1 MLRFKITIIAVCLVS
16 MSIPSLA
23 QQQRP
28 NIIFLLADDLGIGD
42 VGCYGQQKIRTPNID
57 ALALS
62 GMKFTQ
68 FYSGST
74 VCGPC
79 RSSFMTGLHTGHT
92 PVRGNRGVQP
102 EGQYPLPANT
112 NTIARMLQANGYITA
127 DFGKWGLG
135 GIGTDGI
142 PLKQGFDIFYGYN
155 CQTLAHNYYPD
166 HLWSN
171 NDRIELPNKTKD
183 SVYSA
188 DLIQQN
194 AMKFIHQE
202 HRQPFFLYL
211 SYTLPHAGLN
221 LPRDS
226 VYWNYVK
233 QFNDAPLKETA
244 GVKQYES
251 GPFEPYPHAAYA
263 AMVARLDKYVGEIK
277 ASLKK
282 QGLEENTLFIFTS
295 DNGPHKEGGN
305 DPEFFNSN
313 GIYRGRKRDL
323 YDGGI
328 HMPFIASWKGRIP
341 SNSTSNQ
348 LAAIW
353 DMFPTFLSA
362 AGVRS
367 SATIDG
373 ISLLPTLLNK
383 NGQQVQHEYL
393 YWEFHEEGGKQAV
406 RWGKWKAIQLKVS
419 EKTDGPIEL
428 YDLEADPSEKN
439 NIAAQQ
445 PAIVKQMVAYILAA
459 HVSNKDW
466 PLLKSEK

>member
-1 MLRFKITIIAVCLVS
+1 MKKSVLIFIGLLFCINLIA
-16 MSIPSLA
+16 
-23 QQQRP
+23 QNKKP

-42 VGCYGQQKIRTPNID
+42 IGCYGQQKIKTPNID
-57 ALALS
+57 ALAKY
-62 GMKFTQ
+62 GMRFTQ

-92 PVRGNRGVQP
+92 PVRGNRGVTP

-112 NTIARMLQANGYITA
+112 QTIARLLQNSGYETA

-171 NDRIELPNKTKD
+171 NTRIDLPNKEKD
-183 SVYSA
+183 SIYSA
-188 DLIQQN
+188 DLIQQK
-194 AMKFIHQE
+194 AMDFINGKHAK
-202 HRQPFFLYL
+202 PYFLYL

-233 QFNDAPLKETA
+233 QFNQAPLKENPNE
-244 GVKQYES
+244 KQYHV

-263 AMVARLDKYVGEIK
+263 AMVARLDKYVGEIMK
-277 ASLKK
+277 ALKNN
-282 QGLEENTLFIFTS
+282 GTAENTLFIFTS

-313 GIYRGRKRDL
+313 SIFRGKKRDL

-328 HMPFIASWKGRIP
+328 HMPLIAVWKGKIKP
-341 SNSTSNQ
+341 ATVSNHVS
-348 LAAIW
+348 AIW
-353 DMFPTFLSA
+353 DMFPTFLEM
-362 AGVRS
+362 AGQKNLNS
-367 SATIDG
+367 IDG
-373 ISLLPTLLNK
+373 ISMLPTLLGK
-383 NGQQVQHEYL
+383 PSIQKQHDYL
-393 YWEFHEEGGKQAV
+393 YWEFHEENGKQAV
-406 RWGKWKAIQLKVS
+406 RWGKWKAVQLNISTTNPK
-419 EKTDGPIEL
+419 PIEL
-428 YDLEADPSEKN
+428 YDLENDPSEAN
-439 NIAAQQ
+439 NIAATYSQ
-445 PAIVKQMVAYILAA
+445 IVKQMASFITLA
-459 HVSNKDW
+459 HLQNKDW
-466 PLLKSEK
+466 PLLPSEK

>member
-1 MLRFKITIIAVCLVS
+1 MLIHKRITCFLYTVATLCIAH
-16 MSIPSLA
+16 A
-23 QQQRP
+23 QQKP

-42 VGCYGQQKIRTPNID
+42 IGCYGQQKIRTPNID
-57 ALALS
+57 ALAKD
-62 GMKFTQ
+62 GMKFTN

-92 PVRGNRGVQP
+92 PVRGNKGIKP
-102 EGQYPLPANT
+102 EGQYPLTANT
-112 NTIARMLQANGYITA
+112 NTIARMLQANGYTTA

-171 NDRIELPNKTKD
+171 NDRIELPNKTRD

-194 AMKFIHQE
+194 AMQFINQKHNK
-202 HRQPFFLYL
+202 PFFLYL

-233 QFNDAPLKETA
+233 QFNEAPLKQ
-244 GVKQYES
+244 VPDKKQYES

-277 ASLKK
+277 AALKK
-282 QGLEENTLFIFTS
+282 KGIEQNTLFIFTS

-313 GIYRGRKRDL
+313 GIYRGKKRDL
-323 YDGGI
+323 YEGGI
-328 HMPFIASWKGRIP
+328 HMPFIASWKGKINP
-341 SNSTSNQ
+341 NTSSSHI
-348 LAAIW
+348 AAIW
-353 DMFPTFLSA
+353 DMFPTFLDM
-362 AGVRS
+362 AGVKND
-367 SATIDG
+367 ATIDG
-373 ISLLPTLLNK
+373 ISMLPTLLNK
-383 NGQQVQHEYL
+383 GKQSAHEFL

-406 RWGKWKAIQLKVS
+406 RWGKWKAVQLNVS
-419 EKTDGPIEL
+419 NEKDGAIEL
-428 YDLEADPSEKN
+428 YDLEKDPSEKN
-439 NIAAQQ
+439 NIASIN
-445 PAIVKQMVAYILAA
+445 PDIVKKMAA
-459 HVSNKDW
+459 FIAGSHVYNKDW
-466 PLLKSEK
+466 PLLKGEK